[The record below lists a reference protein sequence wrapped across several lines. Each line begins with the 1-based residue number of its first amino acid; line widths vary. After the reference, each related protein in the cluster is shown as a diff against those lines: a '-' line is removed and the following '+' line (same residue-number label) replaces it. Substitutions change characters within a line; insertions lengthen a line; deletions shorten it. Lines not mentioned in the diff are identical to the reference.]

1 VKSRFLSFCLRIS
14 ALGVLALVA
23 AWGGFRWL
31 RSSAGEPSELL
42 DDPWFEG
49 ARVVDRNGKD
59 LREIPSEKGMR
70 GRETTLEEMGPR
82 IVLATLVAEDHD
94 FYAHDGVDGE
104 ALLRAAGTNL
114 VHRKLVS
121 GGSTI
126 TEQLVKL
133 LENEGSARPR
143 TLAAKLV
150 EMARAQNLEERT
162 DKHAILEAYLNRL
175 PYGHSLVGPESAAQG
190 YFGVAA
196 KDLSWAQAALLAVVP
211 RAPSA
216 LDPVLHGQKVVVR
229 QRLVLEALRERG
241 FLSVSDL
248 ARAEAESV
256 APTRPSHGLF
266 APYLVDALKKD
277 GRLAAHGT
285 TRTTIDLTLERDVE
299 GLVRTHLASVASYG
313 ATQAAAIVVDN
324 ATGEVLAYVGG
335 ADYDEPRSG
344 KVDMARA
351 HRQPGSTLKP
361 FVYSLAFEHGRTE
374 SEMIADV
381 PTSFPSDTG
390 TYSPSNFDGTFEGP
404 ISLREA
410 LAGSLNIPAIRL
422 AAELPRGALLD
433 RLHALGFELPEDA
446 AHYGLS
452 LVLGSGEVSLRELAG
467 AYATLARGGESVPLR
482 ETFETAPPSAE
493 VATRARVIDPAAAAL
508 VADALSDSLA
518 RVRGLHGRGPFDIG
532 FPVAVKTGTSSGYRD
547 TWTAGFTH
555 ARTVAIWVGNSDGSP
570 MRGLA
575 GASGAGPLF
584 ADVMRRTM
592 RDVPARA
599 PLWDPSL
606 LVEVEVCPLSG
617 HLAGAACPDHVVRRF
632 AKGTATAAHCDLHVH
647 ASKRTPSVA
656 PDPRTGSPAGEAPYR
671 CDETGTSTLVLLPSS
686 FDDWLATQP
695 SGAPGHDVY
704 GLPWFSRSRVPGCSE
719 AGQSSRIVFDAPAEG
734 SVLVL
739 SRFRGDAES
748 IELRA
753 SVSGP
758 ATGPIELTVDGRV
771 VGEVAA
777 PPFRIRIPAEAGDHV
792 AIARPKDPRAEV
804 QIGTVHFS
812 VR

>member
-1 VKSRFLSFCLRIS
+1 M
-14 ALGVLALVA
+14 GD
-23 AWGGFRWL
+23 G
-31 RSSAGEPSELL
+31 
-42 DDPWFEG
+42 WFKG
-49 ARVVDRNGKD
+49 SRVVDRNGLD
-59 LREIPSEKGMR
+59 LREIPSEKGLR

-82 IVLATLVAEDHD
+82 IVLATLAAEDHD
-94 FYAHDGVDGE
+94 FYEHDGVDRL
-104 ALLRAAGTNL
+104 ALLRAVLTDVTHG
-114 VHRKLVS
+114 KLIS

-133 LENEGSARPR
+133 LENEGSPR
-143 TLAAKLV
+143 SRTMKTKLV
-150 EMARAQNLEERT
+150 EMARAENLEEKT

-175 PYGHSLVGPESAAQG
+175 PYGHSLTGPESAARG

-196 KDLSWAQAALLAVVP
+196 KDLSWAEAAFLAVVP
-211 RAPSA
+211 RAPTS
-216 LDPVLHGQKVVVR
+216 LDPVLHAKQVLTR
-229 QRLVLEALRERG
+229 QRIVLTTLRERG
-241 FLSVSDL
+241 FLSESDL
-248 ARAEAESV
+248 LRAEAEAIS
-256 APTRPSHGLF
+256 PLRPSHSLL
-266 APYLVDALKKD
+266 APHFIDALQKE
-277 GRLAAHGT
+277 GRLAPHGT
-285 TRTTIDLTLERDVE
+285 TATTIDLGLERDVE
-299 GLVRTHLASVASYG
+299 GLVRTHLATVAGFG

-324 ATGEVLAYVGG
+324 ATGDVLAYVGG

-351 HRQPGSTLKP
+351 RRQPGSTLKP
-361 FVYSLAFEHGRTE
+361 FVYSLAFEHGHTQ

-381 PTSFPSDTG
+381 PTSFPSDSG

-410 LAGSLNIPAIRL
+410 LAGSLNVPAIRL
-422 AAELPRGALLD
+422 AAELPKGALLD

-452 LVLGSGEVSLRELAG
+452 LVLGSGEVTLRELAA
-467 AYATLARGGESVPLR
+467 AYATLARGGESLPLR
-482 ETFETAPPSAE
+482 YTLDQSAPASA
-493 VATRARVIDPAAAAL
+493 VRVVDASAAAL

-532 FPVAVKTGTSSGYRD
+532 FPVAIKTGTSSGYRD

-555 ARTVAIWVGNSDGSP
+555 ERTVAVWVGNADGSP

-584 ADVMRRTM
+584 ADIMRRTM

-599 PLWDPSL
+599 PLWDPGL

-632 AKGTATAAHCDLHVH
+632 AKGTVVAEHCDLHVH
-647 ASKRTPSVA
+647 ASRTA
-656 PDPRTGSPAGEAPYR
+656 PPFR
-671 CDETGTSTLVLLPSS
+671 CDEAGPATVVLLPRA

-695 SGAPGHDVY
+695 PGAPGRDGY
-704 GLPWFSRSRVPGCSE
+704 GLPWFARSHEPGCGL
-719 AGQSSRIVFDAPAEG
+719 AGTEKKVTIDAPAEG

-739 SRFRGDAES
+739 SRFRPDAET

-753 SVSGP
+753 SVTG
-758 ATGPIELTVDGRV
+758 AVAGPIEFSVDGVR
-771 VGEVAA
+771 VGEASA
-777 PPFRIRIPAEAGDHV
+777 PPFRVRIRAEAGDHV
-792 AIARPKDPRAEV
+792 AIARPTDSRADV
-804 QIGTVHFS
+804 QTGPVHFS